1 MNRYSKKDKL
11 DNKLNIHKKH
21 LIFAI
26 SLVILLIISLVPYN
40 MIFTEADTSSDM
52 LQGMNI
58 DEQGEGSIEN
68 TTLNI
73 TEPTDVKD
81 EVINTVTN
89 EVNNDT
95 TNETTNEVT
104 NTTKVKDD
112 EKIEN
117 SVSNKVTNTVT
128 NTVTNGKTDKVIENT
143 ISKDSVIENTVS
155 YDKVALLNDGTSLI
169 DDPAPLADA
178 TLTATLWDT
187 NQYAAGTGTALSET
201 GVEITGWDYE
211 TSKYLQIDP
220 GVPADGNTYVVS
232 VILPEEFYIVA
243 TELALPAGYQKVD
256 FEKNED
262 IVIND
267 TTNIT
272 LNKYSGTAKY
282 TLNNMGVSGTIQIE
296 MGYDVRL
303 WDKKAGSSITSENV
317 YPILVT
323 LSKIATD
330 GTETELK
337 RVYVSK
343 ATAGVVNND
352 SFSMTSLIEG
362 ETASTSSPTVAKD
375 KTVQIHYG
383 VNDNSGT
390 ARYKYYPSVSMV
402 INLPY
407 YTDANGT
414 KHYLPVDLSSLSL
427 GNIVSTSYTVDSS
440 LLETSAT
447 IKVNIVNAYWKT
459 GSVFKL
465 QLGPLTEELLALDVN
480 DYRFI
485 GGKITI
491 TFDSRNGTKNLSYTS
506 GSINTIIYQKENL
519 EKVTISGTDKG
530 VTLVERP
537 DEAVSLLGGCYISN
551 GGTGDSC
558 GKNISVVFD
567 NQNTNKI
574 KVTTYNTFAD
584 TIQEYILIN
593 YTLVDDD
600 GNKVYLDA
608 SGNRVSEGTEGAIGE
623 WTYNMKNSYYAKT
636 TTKTN
641 LRNKLT
647 RAMLPEAQRGYYFKT
662 IDYRLEQVAAS
673 ASLIAPSAAAT
684 LSGAGNFIGY
694 VDDVNGTHGEVI
706 TSTFVVKSDNT
717 SIADLN
723 KTVKTTLQTTSNP
736 TFTIEGLSMN
746 KTSIQAGESVVAS
759 GNINA
764 VTYPYGNS
772 TWIKR
777 ITLAVIL
784 PKDVSVN
791 EQSITLKYSTG
802 SKPITGFT
810 VENNDLGNGN
820 VLWKILLPENVYV
833 GAANENL
840 GNLSTGLTINFN
852 MQLDTAYTMNG
863 ATLFAKDIF
872 FAAAYKQSNS
882 ASGSYAWSKYTDI
895 YDLNQNGST
904 TDGIAGARSTTA
916 TSCQVVSQTATL
928 DISDSIS
935 IERQGVVTQESNE
948 DIILSENDI
957 VNYNLDVGCFSGGRA
972 EGFSYYIP
980 VPKTTSV
987 IDNFLIDASSTEMFD
1002 FDLKDAVTVTG
1013 SDIFKI
1019 EYAFEE
1025 GLSYTAVQEFTTW
1038 YTAEQI
1044 EADDT
1049 LLFENVSMIKLT
1061 VKDEGIQNGDE
1072 SRITAKFVY
1081 GGTDYLPDVGMENI
1095 WHSGGFYKH
1104 INSDRESAGN
1114 FATDGAK
1121 VIVDYV
1127 LDEFEPIVLT
1137 AAKNM
1142 IPIIP
1147 GNTNSGVLART
1158 NFPTFKNEHTFSVTN
1173 VETYNVDLQSKEYIL
1188 ANTDMPGIEAN
1199 RTFAITVK
1207 LDNGN
1212 EVDILSTA
1220 SATPIK
1226 VGSIQ
1231 KNSSPEFTF
1240 NIYNANA
1247 ITDNSQTRYIIVTLE
1262 SDAGLTIKQ
1271 RININ
1276 REIAG
1281 ASDPKSAIVA
1291 GERYLTFDDTS
1302 DSVTIS
1308 QDSAFTAQ
1316 FIVEY
1321 IPDIYS
1327 AQKLIFSNS
1336 LPSGT
1341 RIILENLTDEANPTY
1356 WYYKVGLLGTTTI
1369 DFEDFICMG
1378 KTGTEK
1384 YTLPT
1389 GIDMINEKNL
1399 VLVDFSNCSN
1409 YLSEGTYNVK
1419 MMLTGQN
1426 NVDDFDSGNLNFT
1439 IKNKSEYSLNDISNT
1454 NIGEEFEVGY
1464 NINLTGGANS
1474 KYEGRKLSLVISALN
1489 NVPEDLSLTYLNT
1502 VYYLNSKDEFIIP
1515 LGDIVNPSTN
1525 LKFVMNSNM
1534 VPENDVTYDFEVALW
1549 VSATANHEAPKLG
1562 EKIGTKEF
1570 TVSQKSTIKPSL
1582 KVKSM
1587 DTRIIHRNDLSKTHT
1602 STYEYIPVNGC
1613 SVTVELQQKIGT
1625 AYQKVTDRLNQVN
1638 NTTEHNM
1645 GMFNLSPSSGNNTI
1659 EFKLSTAT
1667 SNHTYRL
1674 VYKVYDSEGNILLN
1688 VPYNFIVVD

>member
-21 LIFAI
+21 LVFAI

-58 DEQGEGSIEN
+58 DEHGEGSIEN

-89 EVNNDT
+89 EVNN
-95 TNETTNEVT
+95 EIKNEVT
-104 NTTKVKDD
+104 NTIKEKED

-117 SVSNKVTNTVT
+117 SVSNKVTNKVINTVT
-128 NTVTNGKTDKVIENT
+128 NTVTNEKTDNVIENT
-143 ISKDSVIENTVS
+143 ISKDSFIENTVS
-155 YDKVALLNDGTSLI
+155 SDKVALLNDGTSLI

-201 GVEITGWDYE
+201 GVEILGWEHE

-220 GVPADGNTYVVS
+220 GVPADGNTYSVS

-282 TLNNMGVSGTIQIE
+282 TLNNMGVSGTIQLE

-303 WDKKAGSSITSENV
+303 WDKQKNSSITATDV
-317 YPILVT
+317 YPIVIV
-323 LSKIATD
+323 LSRHETD
-330 GTETELK
+330 GSETELK
-337 RVYVSK
+337 KVYVSK
-343 ATAGVVNND
+343 VTSSAAIINAM
-352 SFSMTSLIEG
+352 SMSSKIEG
-362 ETASTSSPTVAKD
+362 ESLTTSTPTVAKD
-375 KTVQIHYG
+375 KTVTIIHG
-383 VNDNSGT
+383 INDNEGKS
-390 ARYKYYPSVSMV
+390 RYKFYPSVNME
-402 INLPY
+402 ITLPY
-407 YTDANGT
+407 YTHTDG
-414 KHYLPVDLSSLSL
+414 KKYYLPVDLSTLSL
-427 GNIVSTSYTVDSS
+427 GNIKFTSYTVDSS
-440 LLETSAT
+440 LLESSGI
-447 IKVNIVNAYWKT
+447 IKVNIINGYWNT
-459 GSVFKL
+459 GNIFSIVG
-465 QLGPLTEELLALDVN
+465 GPLTDELLAIDVN
-480 DYRFI
+480 SFKFS
-485 GGKITI
+485 GGKIIVTV
-491 TFDSRNGTKNLSYTS
+491 NGKNGNTGINFSNT
-506 GSINTIIYQKENL
+506 SINTITYQKETL
-519 EKVTISGTDKG
+519 EKVTLSGTDKS

-537 DEAVSLLGGCYISN
+537 DEAVSLLGGFYLSN
-551 GGTGDSC
+551 TGTGDSC
-558 GKNISVVFD
+558 GKDISIVFD

-574 KVTTYNTFAD
+574 KVTTYNSFAD

-593 YTLVDDD
+593 YTLVDDE

-608 SGNRVSEGTEGAIGE
+608 SGNRVAEGTEGAIGE
-623 WTYNMKNSYYAKT
+623 WTYNMKNAYYKS
-636 TTKTN
+636 TTKAN

-662 IDYRLEQVAAS
+662 IDYRLEQISTQTSLVAT
-673 ASLIAPSAAAT
+673 SAAAT
-684 LSGAGNFIGY
+684 LTGSGNYLGY

-717 SIADLN
+717 AIADLTR
-723 KTVKTTLQTTSNP
+723 TVKTTLQTTSNP
-736 TFTIEGLSMN
+736 TYTIDGLTMS
-746 KTSIQAGESVVAS
+746 KASIQAGESVVAS

-772 TWIKR
+772 TWIKK

-791 EQSITLKYSTG
+791 EQSITLKYLTG

-820 VLWKILLPENVYV
+820 VLWKIILPTDVYV
-833 GAANENL
+833 GVANENL
-840 GNLSTGLTINFN
+840 GNLSTGLTIKFN

-863 ATLFAKDIF
+863 ATLFAKDLF
-872 FAAAYKQSNS
+872 FAAGYNQSNS
-882 ASGSYAWSKYTDI
+882 AGGSYAWAKHTDI

-935 IERQGVVTQESNE
+935 IERQGIVTQESNE
-948 DIILSENDI
+948 DIILNQNDI
-957 VNYNLDVGCFSGGRA
+957 VNYNLDIGCFSGGRA

-987 IDNFLIDASSTEMFD
+987 IDNFLIDTSSTGMFD
-1002 FDLKDAVTVTG
+1002 FDLKDVVTVTG

-1025 GLSYTAVQEFTTW
+1025 GLSYTAAQEFTTW

-1049 LLFENVSMIKLT
+1049 LFLENVSMIKLT

-1121 VIVDYV
+1121 VTVNCV

-1142 IPIIP
+1142 MPVIP
-1147 GNTNSGVLART
+1147 GNTNSDVLART
-1158 NFPTFKNEHTFSVTN
+1158 NFSTFKNEHTFSVTN
-1173 VETYNVDLQSKEYIL
+1173 VETYNVDLQSKEYIF

-1212 EVDILSTA
+1212 EVDILSIA
-1220 SATPIK
+1220 STTPIK

-1231 KNSSPEFTF
+1231 KNSAPEFTF

-1356 WYYKVGLLGTTTI
+1356 WYYKVGLLGTSTI
-1369 DFEDFICMG
+1369 DFEDFVCMG
-1378 KTGTEK
+1378 KTGNDK
-1384 YTLPT
+1384 YIVPT
-1389 GIDMINEKNL
+1389 GIDLFEEKIL
-1399 VLVDFSNCSN
+1399 VLVDFSECSS
-1409 YLSEGTYNVK
+1409 YLSENTYTVK

-1426 NVDDFDSGNLNFT
+1426 NVEDFDSGNLNFV
-1439 IKNKSEYSLNDISNT
+1439 IRNKSVYTLNDISDT
-1454 NIGEEFEVGY
+1454 NMGQEFEVGY

-1474 KYEGRKLSLVISALN
+1474 KYEGRKISLVISALDT
-1489 NVPEDLSLTYLNT
+1489 VPEDLSLTYLNT

-1515 LGDIVNPSTN
+1515 LGDIVNSITN

-1534 VPENDVTYDFEVALW
+1534 VPENDVTYDFEAALW

-1587 DTRIIHRNDLSKTHT
+1587 DTRIIHRKDLSKLHT
-1602 STYEYIPVNGC
+1602 ATYEYIPVSGC
-1613 SVTVELQQKIGT
+1613 KVTVELQQKIGT

-1667 SNHTYRL
+1667 SNYTYRL
-1674 VYKVYDSEGNILLN
+1674 LYKVYDSEGNILLN